1 MKIKVGVFFGG
12 KSVEHEISIISAVQA
27 MLSLDTE
34 KYDVIPVYMTKDN
47 KFYTGEQLK
56 NIENYKDIKAL
67 LEKSQ
72 RIVLQN
78 IDGKVRLLSYPFKK
92 FGKNEINYIDNQ
104 INTLYGRAFRN
115 GGNVDESQVN
125 KLENE
130 MNTYKKKIE
139 LLEPIYEVLKE
150 I

>member
-1 MKIKVGVFFGG
+1 MGFFKESDWIEEEDTDVVDTVAIVKAIRENESIKNEIKTIFNEEGEDAM
-12 KSVEHEISIISAVQA
+12 SDLSNRISILERKLSEIEVKPQSTVGDNDLMNRIS
-27 MLSLDTE
+27 LKITE
-34 KYDVIPVYMTKDN
+34 Y
-47 KFYTGEQLK
+47 
-56 NIENYKDIKAL
+56 
-67 LEKSQ
+67 
-72 RIVLQN
+72 
-78 IDGKVRLLSYPFKK
+78 
-92 FGKNEINYIDNQ
+92 KNEINYIDNQ

-150 I
+150 V

>member
-1 MKIKVGVFFGG
+1 MGFFKESDWEEDTGIVDTVTIARAIRENEAVKNEIKTIFNEEGEDAM
-12 KSVEHEISIISAVQA
+12 SVLSNRISILERKLSEIEVKPQSTVGDNDLMNRIS
-27 MLSLDTE
+27 LKITE
-34 KYDVIPVYMTKDN
+34 Y
-47 KFYTGEQLK
+47 
-56 NIENYKDIKAL
+56 
-67 LEKSQ
+67 
-72 RIVLQN
+72 
-78 IDGKVRLLSYPFKK
+78 
-92 FGKNEINYIDNQ
+92 KNEINYIDNQ

-150 I
+150 V

>member
-1 MKIKVGVFFGG
+1 MGFFKESDWLEDTDVVDTVTIARAIRENESVKNEIKNILNEEGE
-12 KSVEHEISIISAVQA
+12 STMSDLLNRISILERKLDEIEVRPQSTVGDNDLMNRIS
-27 MLSLDTE
+27 LKITE
-34 KYDVIPVYMTKDN
+34 Y
-47 KFYTGEQLK
+47 
-56 NIENYKDIKAL
+56 
-67 LEKSQ
+67 
-72 RIVLQN
+72 
-78 IDGKVRLLSYPFKK
+78 
-92 FGKNEINYIDNQ
+92 KNEINYIDNQ

-150 I
+150 V

>member
-1 MKIKVGVFFGG
+1 MGFFKESDWIEEEDTNVVDTVAIVKAIRENESVKNEIKTIFNEEGEDAM
-12 KSVEHEISIISAVQA
+12 SDLSNRISILERKLSEIEVKPQSTVGDNDLMNRIS
-27 MLSLDTE
+27 LKITE
-34 KYDVIPVYMTKDN
+34 Y
-47 KFYTGEQLK
+47 
-56 NIENYKDIKAL
+56 
-67 LEKSQ
+67 
-72 RIVLQN
+72 
-78 IDGKVRLLSYPFKK
+78 
-92 FGKNEINYIDNQ
+92 KNEINYIDNQ

-150 I
+150 V

>member
-1 MKIKVGVFFGG
+1 MGFFKESDWIEEEDTGVVDTVAIVKAIRENESVKNEIKTIFNEEGEDAM
-12 KSVEHEISIISAVQA
+12 SDLSNRISILERKLSEIEVKPQSTVGDNDLMNRIS
-27 MLSLDTE
+27 LKITE
-34 KYDVIPVYMTKDN
+34 Y
-47 KFYTGEQLK
+47 
-56 NIENYKDIKAL
+56 
-67 LEKSQ
+67 
-72 RIVLQN
+72 
-78 IDGKVRLLSYPFKK
+78 
-92 FGKNEINYIDNQ
+92 KNEINYIDNQ

-150 I
+150 V

>member
-1 MKIKVGVFFGG
+1 MNRISLKI
-12 KSVEHEISIISAVQA
+12 
-27 MLSLDTE
+27 TE
-34 KYDVIPVYMTKDN
+34 Y
-47 KFYTGEQLK
+47 
-56 NIENYKDIKAL
+56 
-67 LEKSQ
+67 
-72 RIVLQN
+72 
-78 IDGKVRLLSYPFKK
+78 
-92 FGKNEINYIDNQ
+92 KNEINYIDNQ

-150 I
+150 V

>member
-1 MKIKVGVFFGG
+1 MGFFKESDWLDETDVVDTVTIARAIRENESVKNEIKTIFNEEGEDAM
-12 KSVEHEISIISAVQA
+12 SDLSNRISILERKLSEIEVKPQSTVGDNDLMNRIS
-27 MLSLDTE
+27 LKITE
-34 KYDVIPVYMTKDN
+34 Y
-47 KFYTGEQLK
+47 
-56 NIENYKDIKAL
+56 
-67 LEKSQ
+67 
-72 RIVLQN
+72 
-78 IDGKVRLLSYPFKK
+78 
-92 FGKNEINYIDNQ
+92 KNEINYIDNQ

-150 I
+150 V

>member
-1 MKIKVGVFFGG
+1 MGFFKESDWIEEEDTDVVDTVAIVKAIRENETVKNEIKTIFNEEGE
-12 KSVEHEISIISAVQA
+12 SAMNDLSNRISILERKLSEIEVKPQSTVGDNDLMNRIS
-27 MLSLDTE
+27 LKITE
-34 KYDVIPVYMTKDN
+34 Y
-47 KFYTGEQLK
+47 
-56 NIENYKDIKAL
+56 
-67 LEKSQ
+67 
-72 RIVLQN
+72 
-78 IDGKVRLLSYPFKK
+78 
-92 FGKNEINYIDNQ
+92 KNEINYIDNQ

-150 I
+150 V

>member
-1 MKIKVGVFFGG
+1 MGFFKESDWEEDTGIVDTVTIARAIRENEAVKNEIKTIFNEEGEDAM
-12 KSVEHEISIISAVQA
+12 SDLSNRISILERKLSEIEEIKPQSTVGDNDLTNRIS
-27 MLSLDTE
+27 
-34 KYDVIPVYMTKDN
+34 
-47 KFYTGEQLK
+47 LK
-56 NIENYKDIKAL
+56 IAEYK
-67 LEKSQ
+67 
-72 RIVLQN
+72 
-78 IDGKVRLLSYPFKK
+78 GK
-92 FGKNEINYIDNQ
+92 INYIDNQ

-150 I
+150 V

>member
-1 MKIKVGVFFGG
+1 MGFFKESDWLDETDVVDTVTIARAIRENESVKNEIKNILNEEGENAMNDL
-12 KSVEHEISIISAVQA
+12 SNRISILERKLDEIEVRPQSTVGDNDLMNRIS
-27 MLSLDTE
+27 LKITE
-34 KYDVIPVYMTKDN
+34 Y
-47 KFYTGEQLK
+47 
-56 NIENYKDIKAL
+56 
-67 LEKSQ
+67 
-72 RIVLQN
+72 
-78 IDGKVRLLSYPFKK
+78 
-92 FGKNEINYIDNQ
+92 KNEINYIDNQ

-150 I
+150 V

>member
-1 MKIKVGVFFGG
+1 MGFFKESDWIEEEDTDVVDTVAIVKAIRENESVKNEIKTIFNEEGEDAM
-12 KSVEHEISIISAVQA
+12 SDLSNRISILERKLSEIEVKPQSTVGDNDLMNRIS
-27 MLSLDTE
+27 LKITE
-34 KYDVIPVYMTKDN
+34 Y
-47 KFYTGEQLK
+47 
-56 NIENYKDIKAL
+56 
-67 LEKSQ
+67 
-72 RIVLQN
+72 
-78 IDGKVRLLSYPFKK
+78 
-92 FGKNEINYIDNQ
+92 KNEINYIDNQ

-150 I
+150 V

>member
-1 MKIKVGVFFGG
+1 MGFFKESDWIEEEDTGVVDTVAIVKAIRENESVKNEIKTIFNEEGE
-12 KSVEHEISIISAVQA
+12 SAMNDLSNRISILERKLSEIEVKPQSTVGDNDLMNRIS
-27 MLSLDTE
+27 LKITE
-34 KYDVIPVYMTKDN
+34 Y
-47 KFYTGEQLK
+47 
-56 NIENYKDIKAL
+56 
-67 LEKSQ
+67 
-72 RIVLQN
+72 
-78 IDGKVRLLSYPFKK
+78 
-92 FGKNEINYIDNQ
+92 KNEINYIDNQ

-150 I
+150 V

>member
-1 MKIKVGVFFGG
+1 MGFFKESDWIEEEDTDVVDTVAIAKAIRENESVKNEIKTIFNEEGEDAM
-12 KSVEHEISIISAVQA
+12 SDLSNRISILERKLSEIEVKPQSTVGDNDLMNRIS
-27 MLSLDTE
+27 LKITE
-34 KYDVIPVYMTKDN
+34 Y
-47 KFYTGEQLK
+47 
-56 NIENYKDIKAL
+56 
-67 LEKSQ
+67 
-72 RIVLQN
+72 
-78 IDGKVRLLSYPFKK
+78 
-92 FGKNEINYIDNQ
+92 KNEINYIDNQ

-150 I
+150 V

>member
-1 MKIKVGVFFGG
+1 MGFFKESDWEEDTGIVDTVTIARAIRENEAVKNEIKTIFNEEGEDTM
-12 KSVEHEISIISAVQA
+12 SDLSNRISILERKLSEIEVKPQSTVGDNDLMNRIS
-27 MLSLDTE
+27 LKITE
-34 KYDVIPVYMTKDN
+34 Y
-47 KFYTGEQLK
+47 
-56 NIENYKDIKAL
+56 
-67 LEKSQ
+67 
-72 RIVLQN
+72 
-78 IDGKVRLLSYPFKK
+78 
-92 FGKNEINYIDNQ
+92 KNEINYIDNQ

-150 I
+150 V

>member
-1 MKIKVGVFFGG
+1 MGFFKESDWIEEEDTNVVDTVAIVKAIRENESVKNEIKTIFNEEGEDAMSDF
-12 KSVEHEISIISAVQA
+12 SNRISILERKLSEIEVKPQSTVGDNDLMNRIS
-27 MLSLDTE
+27 LKITE
-34 KYDVIPVYMTKDN
+34 Y
-47 KFYTGEQLK
+47 
-56 NIENYKDIKAL
+56 
-67 LEKSQ
+67 
-72 RIVLQN
+72 
-78 IDGKVRLLSYPFKK
+78 
-92 FGKNEINYIDNQ
+92 KNEINYIDNQ

-150 I
+150 V

>member
-1 MKIKVGVFFGG
+1 MGFFKESDWIEEEDTGVVDTVAIVKAIRENETVKNEIKTIFNEEGE
-12 KSVEHEISIISAVQA
+12 SAMNDLSNRISILERKLSEIEVKPQSTVGDNDLMNRIS
-27 MLSLDTE
+27 LKITE
-34 KYDVIPVYMTKDN
+34 Y
-47 KFYTGEQLK
+47 
-56 NIENYKDIKAL
+56 
-67 LEKSQ
+67 
-72 RIVLQN
+72 
-78 IDGKVRLLSYPFKK
+78 
-92 FGKNEINYIDNQ
+92 KNEINYIDNQ

-150 I
+150 V

>member
-1 MKIKVGVFFGG
+1 MGFFKESDWEEDTGIVDTVTIARAIRENEAVKNEIKSIFNEEGENSMSDLLNRISRLERKLDEIEVKPQSTVGDNDLMNRISLKI
-12 KSVEHEISIISAVQA
+12 
-27 MLSLDTE
+27 TE
-34 KYDVIPVYMTKDN
+34 Y
-47 KFYTGEQLK
+47 
-56 NIENYKDIKAL
+56 
-67 LEKSQ
+67 
-72 RIVLQN
+72 
-78 IDGKVRLLSYPFKK
+78 
-92 FGKNEINYIDNQ
+92 KNEINYIDNQ

-150 I
+150 V